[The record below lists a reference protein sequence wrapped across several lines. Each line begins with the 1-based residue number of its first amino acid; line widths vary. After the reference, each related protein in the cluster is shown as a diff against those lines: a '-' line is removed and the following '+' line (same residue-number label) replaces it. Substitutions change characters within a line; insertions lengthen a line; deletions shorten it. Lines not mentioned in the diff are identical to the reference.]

1 VRIEPA
7 SELREHMSY
16 GLLLL
21 GGTSTAGAPYRR
33 PLGAAWPASLDPMQH
48 SDAPHAIALRRPRDT
63 GGTPCMPDDWGNA
76 LVRWVVL
83 LELEEVIAQRL
94 KG

>member
-1 VRIEPA
+1 
-7 SELREHMSY
+7 
-16 GLLLL
+16 
-21 GGTSTAGAPYRR
+21 
-33 PLGAAWPASLDPMQH
+33 MQH
-48 SDAPHAIALRRPRDT
+48 SDGPHAIALRRPRDT
-63 GGTPCMPDDWGNA
+63 GGTPSMPDDWGNA

>member
-1 VRIEPA
+1 
-7 SELREHMSY
+7 
-16 GLLLL
+16 
-21 GGTSTAGAPYRR
+21 
-33 PLGAAWPASLDPMQH
+33 MQH